1 MWKIIVDKDNI
12 KLSSCNCPAFYKRYV
27 CKHLLGTLIRLKLI
41 TPPLAAKNQPIG
53 ITRGVGRPRKATKAL
68 YFQPEHYN
76 ALTNDDSSDDN
87 AEDTLDELET
97 ETRAST
103 NPNISD
109 DDGTDDDVDEAAF
122 EEVIVAPVL
131 IPPRA
136 IRKRRGGEVVR
147 GRVRGGGRGRGRPIV
162 VEAIEVVVAA
172 APIIAAPRAIVG
184 RRTALTINPEVIV
197 RGGRAVGRGRGSRRR
212 VFSESIEV
220 PLAEIIEAPVPTAV
234 VQLRR
239 GRSSKQL

>member
-1 MWKIIVDKDNI
+1 M
-12 KLSSCNCPAFYKRYV
+12 
-27 CKHLLGTLIRLKLI
+27 
-41 TPPLAAKNQPIG
+41 
-53 ITRGVGRPRKATKAL
+53 
-68 YFQPEHYN
+68 
-76 ALTNDDSSDDN
+76 
-87 AEDTLDELET
+87 DELET

-136 IRKRRGGEVVR
+136 IIGRRGVGEVVR
-147 GRVRGGGRGRGRPIV
+147 ARVCGGVRGLGRPIV
-162 VEAIEVVVAA
+162 TEAIEVVV
-172 APIIAAPRAIVG
+172 ISDPRAIVG

-220 PLAEIIEAPVPTAV
+220 PLAEIIEASLVPTAV

>member
-1 MWKIIVDKDNI
+1 MENRNRVCVVQ
-12 KLSSCNCPAFYKRYV
+12 KL
-27 CKHLLGTLIRLKLI
+27 
-41 TPPLAAKNQPIG
+41 
-53 ITRGVGRPRKATKAL
+53 TKAL
-68 YFQPEHYN
+68 YFQPEHSN

-136 IRKRRGGEVVR
+136 IRGRRAG
-147 GRVRGGGRGRGRPIV
+147 GRGRPIV
-162 VEAIEVVVAA
+162 VEAIEFFDAA

-184 RRTALTINPEVIV
+184 RRTALTINPEVFV
-197 RGGRAVGRGRGSRRR
+197 RGGSAGGRGLGRR
-212 VFSESIEV
+212 VFSESIDVPV

>member
-1 MWKIIVDKDNI
+1 MINR
-12 KLSSCNCPAFYKRYV
+12 NRV
-27 CKHLLGTLIRLKLI
+27 CDVQQIFLLIYI
-41 TPPLAAKNQPIG
+41 YIYADSI
-53 ITRGVGRPRKATKAL
+53 L
-68 YFQPEHYN
+68 YFACMYTSGVHMYIYN
-76 ALTNDDSSDDN
+76 FYGN
-87 AEDTLDELET
+87 AEVTLDELET

-136 IRKRRGGEVVR
+136 IRGRRGGEVVR
-147 GRVRGGGRGRGRPIV
+147 GRVRGGSRGRGRPIV
-162 VEAIEVVVAA
+162 
-172 APIIAAPRAIVG
+172 
-184 RRTALTINPEVIV
+184 IV
-197 RGGRAVGRGRGSRRR
+197 RGGRTGGRGRGRR
-212 VFSESIEV
+212 VFSESIEVQV

-239 GRSSKQL
+239 GRSSKRL

>member
-1 MWKIIVDKDNI
+1 MLIQSYI
-12 KLSSCNCPAFYKRYV
+12 LRV
-27 CKHLLGTLIRLKLI
+27 CILLGTLIRLKLI

-53 ITRGVGRPRKATKAL
+53 ITRGVGRPRKITKAL

-76 ALTNDDSSDDN
+76 ALTNNDSSDDN

-136 IRKRRGGEVVR
+136 IIGRRGVGEVVR
-147 GRVRGGGRGRGRPIV
+147 ARVCGGVRGLGRPIV
-162 VEAIEVVVAA
+162 AEAIEVVV
-172 APIIAAPRAIVG
+172 ISDPRAIVG

-197 RGGRAVGRGRGSRRR
+197 RGGSAGGRGRGRR